1 MGTYKNVYSNGEVI
15 VTYEPSRCIH
25 AEACAKGLSEVFK
38 TSVIPWIDLDGAS
51 TKKIISQ
58 VKKCPSGALSCTK
71 IRPKQFV
78 KDFVIWEKIWVVVHN
93 FSTLALLNKALQTNL
108 KTWRRF

>member
-1 MGTYKNVYSNGEVI
+1 METYKNVYSNGDVI

-25 AEACAKGLSEVFK
+25 AEACAKGLSSVFK

-58 VKKCPSGALSCTK
+58 VKKCPSGALTCSTV
-71 IRPKQFV
+71 RTRDFV
-78 KDFVIWEKIWVVVHN
+78 KDFVI
-93 FSTLALLNKALQTNL
+93 
-108 KTWRRF
+108 

>member
-1 MGTYKNVYSNGEVI
+1 MEAYKNVYSNGEVI

-25 AEACAKGLSEVFK
+25 AEACAKGLSSVFK

-51 TKKIISQ
+51 SKKIIAQ

-71 IRPKQFV
+71 VKSRSFV
-78 KDFVIWEKIWVVVHN
+78 KDIVI
-93 FSTLALLNKALQTNL
+93 
-108 KTWRRF
+108 

>member
-1 MGTYKNVYSNGEVI
+1 MEAYKNVYSNGEVI

-25 AEACAKGLSEVFK
+25 AEACAKGLSAVFK

-58 VKKCPSGALSCTK
+58 VKKCPSGALSCSTIRTK
-71 IRPKQFV
+71 ESV
-78 KDFVIWEKIWVVVHN
+78 KDLVM
-93 FSTLALLNKALQTNL
+93 
-108 KTWRRF
+108 